1 MRCAVALTVLG
12 TVAQMERRFIK
23 ERQREGIERAKAD
36 GVHTGGKRRCT
47 EIASKL
53 FTRQE
58 TAQPVSLGTFA
69 ARECRS
75 IEFLRSGLECH
86 AQSSTRDAF
95 SPLRRRFT
103 LSQSGPSN
111 LCDAGIVRLASSSGY
126 VQADVAWGGDVDG
139 NAGNRGC
146 LADLVWHFV

>member
-1 MRCAVALTVLG
+1 MLG

-111 LCDAGIVRLASSSGY
+111 LCDAGIVCGLPLRRATYKLMWPGEATWMGTLAI
-126 VQADVAWGGDVDG
+126 AVA
-139 NAGNRGC
+139 
-146 LADLVWHFV
+146 